1 MAKYLHEP
9 VRVYEKRNG
18 RSARCAQFNIGSSI
32 SMREE

>member
-18 RSARCAQFNIGSSI
+18 RSAQFNIGSSI